1 MSIKQYHWILVEN
14 ADLFEL
20 MDKIK
25 QIIEPVFFEKMS
37 ENIMIAANAVLNAGG
52 KEITWNDTPLM
63 AMEPN
68 RCFQYS
74 KEKLPAKDRLHRIV
88 GGVISF
94 SNHLNKINSV
104 TFSKADIGYEVTMLP
119 GPSKG
124 DVLFRVF
131 SEVNDYNE
139 ALSNQNLGKDFSYW
153 NHVDK
158 DDKVS
163 DEDWGIRE
171 NYWKNFPDKAIGSM
185 GLSFCNPTVIETN
198 IALKHVYQKLQDMVK
213 NRSSK

>member
-25 QIIEPVFFEKMS
+25 QVIEPIFFEKMS
-37 ENIMIAANAVLNAGG
+37 ENIMIAADAVLNAGG

-63 AMEPN
+63 AIEPN

-74 KEKLPAKDRLHRIV
+74 KEKLPAKDRLHWLV
-88 GGVISF
+88 GEVISF

-104 TFSKADIGYEVTMLP
+104 TFSKADIGYEVSVLP

-124 DVLFRVF
+124 DVIFRVF
-131 SEVNDYNE
+131 SEMNDYNE
-139 ALSNQNLGKDFSYW
+139 ALSNQNLGADFSYW
-153 NHVDK
+153 NNVDK
-158 DDKVS
+158 DDNIS
-163 DEDWGIRE
+163 DEDWSVRE
-171 NYWKNFPDKAIGSM
+171 NYWKNFPDKSIASM
-185 GLSFCNPTVIETN
+185 GLSFSNPTVIETN
-198 IALKHVYQKLQDMVK
+198 IALKHVYQKIQDMVK

>member
-25 QIIEPVFFEKMS
+25 QVIEPVFFEKMS
-37 ENIMIAANAVLNAGG
+37 ENIMIAADAVLNADG

-74 KEKLPAKDRLHRIV
+74 KEKLPAKDRLPRLV
-88 GGVISF
+88 GEVISF
-94 SNHLNKINSV
+94 SNHLSKINSV

-124 DVLFRVF
+124 DVVFRVF
-131 SEVNDYNE
+131 SEINDYNK
-139 ALSNQNLGKDFSYW
+139 ALSTQNLGKDFSYW
-153 NHVDK
+153 NNVDK
-158 DDKVS
+158 DDNIS
-163 DEDWGIRE
+163 DEDWIARKK
-171 NYWKNFPDKAIGSM
+171 YWENFPDKAIGSL
-185 GLSFCNPTVIETN
+185 GLSFSNPTVIETN
-198 IALKHVYQKLQDMVK
+198 ISLKHVYQELQDMLN